1 MQYEI
6 AVKNNPENAD
16 LLKSMSDVYTKNKQY
31 LEAAEAYDAY
41 LQLQEQPSINDL
53 FGLTGR
59 YLNVAATSQDS
70 DQRVKAADRGIEYMN
85 KILEKATPQAP
96 LYQRLARLY
105 VARNGNKPD
114 ENAINTYVQMTDF
127 LNQDAA
133 NMAAE
138 NRAALNLYKEAYSF
152 EMLYYS
158 SVAPDKEKLAEA
170 TQNFNA
176 VNALLNPEAATA
188 E

>member
-1 MQYEI
+1 
-6 AVKNNPENAD
+6 
-16 LLKSMSDVYTKNKQY
+16 
-31 LEAAEAYDAY
+31 
-41 LQLQEQPSINDL
+41 
-53 FGLTGR
+53 
-59 YLNVAATSQDS
+59 
-70 DQRVKAADRGIEYMN
+70 
-85 KILEKATPQAP
+85 
-96 LYQRLARLY
+96 
-105 VARNGNKPD
+105 
-114 ENAINTYVQMTDF
+114 MTDF